1 MAIRNQRRDWLDDIE
16 RLKGLMIILVV
27 WGHVY
32 DPNLPGWALGMRY
45 AIYAFHMPVFMF
57 LSGYLYIHAK
67 AHLLQSSYGSYVL
80 KRAKR
85 LLVPFFAMAAIIIAG
100 KIASQ
105 SYVVVNKPIN
115 DLSNSA
121 LSIFIH
127 TDQSPVLFIWYL
139 FVLFA
144 ISIMVPIL
152 TRGQRWRLAAL
163 GGASA
168 LLHLAHVEMFYS
180 GIVLDYLYLNRII
193 MYFVFFMYG
202 ALACEYQD
210 RWGVFVSNAWPA
222 ALALFVI
229 LEYAAWE
236 SEWRYALV
244 GATAVV
250 LFHGLMR
257 SRAQGS
263 LNFLTF
269 FGRNV
274 MVIYLLNLIFIGAAR
289 GVYTKFFSPS
299 DHAIGLLV
307 SATALGVFGPVLVK
321 HAISLVRPLKPLA
334 VAME

>member
-1 MAIRNQRRDWLDDIE
+1 MIRDQQRGWLDDIE

-32 DPNLPGWALGMRY
+32 DPHLPPWALSVRY

-57 LSGYLYIHAK
+57 LSGYVYVYAK

-85 LLVPFFAMAAIIIAG
+85 LLVPFFGMAAIIIAG

-105 SYVVVNKPIN
+105 SYITVNKPIN

-121 LSIFIH
+121 SSIFIH

-144 ISIMVPIL
+144 ISIAVPVM
-152 TRGQRWRLAAL
+152 TKGQRWRLAAL
-163 GGASA
+163 GVVSV
-168 LLHLAHVEMFYS
+168 LLHVAHVEMFYS

-193 MYFVFFMYG
+193 MYLVFFMYG
-202 ALACEYQD
+202 ALACEYRD
-210 RWGVFVSNAWPA
+210 RWDVFVGSAWPA

-229 LEYAAWE
+229 LEYVAWE

-244 GATAVV
+244 GGAAVV
-250 LFHGLMR
+250 FLHGFMR
-257 SRAQGS
+257 SRAKGS
-263 LNFLTF
+263 LHFLTF

-274 MVIYLLNLIFIGAAR
+274 MVIYLLNLIFIGIVR
-289 GVYTKFFSPS
+289 GVYTKFLSPS

-307 SATALGVFGPVLVK
+307 SATALGIFGPVLVK

-334 VAME
+334 VAIE